1 MKKAL
6 TIILIILI
14 IAAVGVG
21 IYYFFDKQEGGG
33 TGSFNITNY
42 FPFGK
47 SPETPPTS
55 PNNTGNGTGN
65 TTGTGV
71 GPNGEV
77 LPTPQ
82 LWQISTDP
90 QSGAV
95 VFQTNDASSSTTAV
109 RYLDRATGNVFE
121 SKLSVFG
128 QKRISNTTIPKVYE
142 ALWLP
147 KGNSLVLRYTS
158 DDTDTIKSLYAKIVL
173 PVKNVVVANATST
186 TSATSTEI
194 STEINNGDVLA
205 ELQGTFLPANISSL
219 SIEPTGGK
227 IFYLTPG
234 QLVGSTGFVA
244 NADGGSAIQIFD
256 SPLREWLTSWPK
268 AGTIALNTKPSGGIL
283 GYLYFIDSKTGKF
296 EKVLGGINGLTTLVA
311 PNGLEV
317 LYSESGT
324 SNTSFGVY
332 TIKTALKQPLPLRT
346 LPEKCVWSSR
356 QESTIYC
363 AVPKSMPSAK
373 FPDAWYQGLVS
384 FNDIVW
390 KINISTGE
398 SEIVAEP
405 VNLVEKEIDAI
416 NLILDQDE
424 KYLVFTNKKNYQLW
438 GLRISK

>member
-95 VFQTNDASSSTTAV
+95 VFQTNDASSSTNAV

-147 KGNSLVLRYTS
+147 TGNSLVLRYTS
-158 DDTDTIKSLYAKIVL
+158 
-173 PVKNVVVANATST
+173 
-186 TSATSTEI
+186 
-194 STEINNGDVLA
+194 
-205 ELQGTFLPANISSL
+205 
-219 SIEPTGGK
+219 
-227 IFYLTPG
+227 
-234 QLVGSTGFVA
+234 
-244 NADGGSAIQIFD
+244 
-256 SPLREWLTSWPK
+256 
-268 AGTIALNTKPSGGIL
+268 
-283 GYLYFIDSKTGKF
+283 
-296 EKVLGGINGLTTLVA
+296 
-311 PNGLEV
+311 
-317 LYSESGT
+317 
-324 SNTSFGVY
+324 
-332 TIKTALKQPLPLRT
+332 
-346 LPEKCVWSSR
+346 
-356 QESTIYC
+356 
-363 AVPKSMPSAK
+363 
-373 FPDAWYQGLVS
+373 
-384 FNDIVW
+384 
-390 KINISTGE
+390 
-398 SEIVAEP
+398 
-405 VNLVEKEIDAI
+405 
-416 NLILDQDE
+416 
-424 KYLVFTNKKNYQLW
+424 
-438 GLRISK
+438 